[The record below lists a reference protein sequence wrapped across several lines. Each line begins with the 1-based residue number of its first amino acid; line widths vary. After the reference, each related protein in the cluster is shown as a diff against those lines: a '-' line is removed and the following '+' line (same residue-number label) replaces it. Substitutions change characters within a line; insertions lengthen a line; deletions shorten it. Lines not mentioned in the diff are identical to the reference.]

1 MDDAVSAPP
10 FRTKREHAVA
20 KVRGAIMDGRYRP
33 GQPLRQ
39 VQLMADLDLGA
50 TPAREASLELVARGL
65 LVHESHHGIRVAT
78 LDGKRVAQVYRVRA
92 LLEAEAARLS
102 ASRASAAAIAQVRGI
117 MRTMSAAC
125 AAGDLRA
132 TGDADARFHR
142 TLYEGAG
149 NPVLLTLIE
158 QMWDQFPRYMLWQRP
173 ARVHQSIAE
182 HRAIAA
188 AFARR
193 DAAATARAVAR
204 HIHNGLAALES
215 ILAGDKHAGE
225 SDGR

>member
-1 MDDAVSAPP
+1 MDDAASARSY
-10 FRTKREHAVA
+10 RTKREHAVA

-50 TPAREASLELVARGL
+50 TPAREASLELVAKGL

-78 LDGKRVAQVYRVRA
+78 LDAGRVAQVYRVRA
-92 LLEAEAARLS
+92 LLESEAARL
-102 ASRASAAAIAQVRGI
+102 AAASATPATIARVRDI
-117 MRTMSAAC
+117 MRTMAAAY

-132 TGDADARFHR
+132 TGEADARFHR

-149 NPVLLTLIE
+149 NPMLLALIE
-158 QMWDQFPRYMLWQRP
+158 QMWDQFPRYMLRQRP
-173 ARVHQSIAE
+173 ARVRQSIAE

-193 DAAATARAVAR
+193 DAPATARAVAR
-204 HIHNGLAALES
+204 HIHNGLAAFEA
-215 ILAGDKHAGE
+215 ILADDERNGDP
-225 SDGR
+225 DGR